1 MTTQP
6 TGLVLRWDSHPLGE
20 CCCELQL
27 PSTGVDRL
35 RRYFEPVRHPGR
47 PGLSLAGVRLG
58 VTRPHRLGFPVLRQ
72 IPSADMPSP
81 LPRWDRRWDRFAPLK
96 PATTAF
102 PIPLLGRLPH

>member
-27 PSTGVDRL
+27 RSTGITRL
-35 RRYFEPVRHPGR
+35 QRSYGPVRRPGR

-58 VTRPHRLGFPVLRQ
+58 VTRSHLPGFPVLRP

-81 LPRWDRRWDRFAPLK
+81 LPRWDRWFWS
-96 PATTAF
+96 
-102 PIPLLGRLPH
+102 LLGV